1 MPATACLRMTNQ
13 RKIILE
19 ELGKVT
25 SHPTADQIYQMV
37 RRRMPRISLG
47 TVYRNLEILSQG
59 GTILKLEM
67 GGSQRRFD
75 GQIAPHYHIRC
86 KECGEVQDLPSEPLA
101 DVEARLRT
109 KTKYS
114 VIGHRLEL
122 IGVCPQ
128 CQGSVAP
135 TAHASLAAEPAG
147 V

>member
-1 MPATACLRMTNQ
+1 MTNQ

-19 ELGKVT
+19 ELGKVA
-25 SHPTADQIYQMV
+25 SHPTADQIYQLV

-75 GQIAPHYHIRC
+75 GHIAPHYHIRC
-86 KECGEVQDLPSEPLA
+86 KECGEVQDLPSEPMV
-101 DVEARLRT
+101 DVETRLRA
-109 KTKYS
+109 KTKFS
-114 VIGHRLEL
+114 VVGHRLEL

-128 CQGSVAP
+128 CQSSVAATTHVNMVSQP
-135 TAHASLAAEPAG
+135 ASA
-147 V
+147 